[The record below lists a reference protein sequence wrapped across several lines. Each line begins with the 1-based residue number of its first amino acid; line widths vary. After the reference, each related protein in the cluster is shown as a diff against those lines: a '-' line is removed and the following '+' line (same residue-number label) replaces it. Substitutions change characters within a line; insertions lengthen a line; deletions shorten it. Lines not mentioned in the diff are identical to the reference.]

1 MEHKEIPE
9 EVDVDAGENNAT
21 KGLGNQVYDE
31 LVALILSRKLR
42 QGEQIQERALALRL
56 NVSRTPLRE
65 AMHRL
70 EGERVL
76 ERNSSNRLFVR
87 LVSIQEIMEILHVR
101 RMLEADAATRAT
113 GHIPQTR
120 LLALRERIEALT
132 AAADPTP
139 ADFYEVDTSL
149 HELILEYCENTLL
162 ASIIADL
169 RLKTRMF
176 SPKHLEKARGPAVCE
191 EHLAIVDA
199 LIRSDS
205 AAAAAETIRHI
216 NNIRQSIIDKLSAV

>member
-1 MEHKEIPE
+1 MELKEIGGE
-9 EVDVDAGENNAT
+9 EDVDSLEHGAG
-21 KGLGNQVYDE
+21 KGLSNQVYDA
-31 LVALILSRKLR
+31 LVALILSRELR

-113 GHIPQTR
+113 GRIPPAR
-120 LLALRERIEALT
+120 LLALRERIQALT
-132 AAADPTP
+132 CAAEPTP
-139 ADFYEVDTSL
+139 ADFHEVDAAL
-149 HELILEYCENTLL
+149 HGMLLEYCENTLL

-176 SPKHLEKARGPAVCE
+176 SPTHLEKTRGPAVCE
-191 EHLAIVDA
+191 EHLAIVEA
-199 LIRSDS
+199 LIRGDA

>member
-1 MEHKEIPE
+1 MEHKDIFE
-9 EVDVDAGENNAT
+9 EGSVDTGDNSAT
-21 KGLGNQVYDE
+21 KGLGNQVYDA
-31 LVALILSRKLR
+31 LVALILSRELR

-76 ERNSSNRLFVR
+76 ERNSNNRLFVR

-101 RMLEADAATRAT
+101 RMLEADAVTRAT
-113 GHIPQTR
+113 GLIPQAR
-120 LLALRERIEALT
+120 LLALRERIEVLT
-132 AAADPTP
+132 DAPEPTP

-162 ASIIADL
+162 ASIISDL

-176 SPKHLEKARGPAVCE
+176 SPKHLEKTRGSAVCK

-199 LIRSDS
+199 LIRGD
-205 AAAAAETIRHI
+205 AAAAADETICHI